1 MRAFFRASYAV
12 RSLHLKSI
20 WLMCHRYNLVGFED
34 CDDSGDRLTA
44 CNKRRL
50 VLGCVSALVSGDVVA
65 AAQDLTNSRL
75 HLNAFEQGLGYFL
88 LNALSS
94 LLMIQSTSSS
104 ASSSDCSPS
113 SSNSVLLLPNTSL
126 SIVNSW
132 LRLHPPASR
141 RSARRLSEV
150 QCDAAKQCALLL
162 LLNSTFNTPSAC
174 TLRS

>member
-1 MRAFFRASYAV
+1 MSWEV
-12 RSLHLKSI
+12 LHLKNI
-20 WLMCHRYNLVGFED
+20 CVIFYRYNLVGFED

-65 AAQDLTNSRL
+65 AAQDLTDSRL

-94 LLMIQSTSSS
+94 LLMIQSTSSLT
-104 ASSSDCSPS
+104 SSSDCSHS
-113 SSNSVLLLPNTSL
+113 SANSVLLLPNTSL
-126 SIVNSW
+126 FIFNSW

-141 RSARRLSEV
+141 RSAHRLSEV
-150 QCDAAKQCALLL
+150 QFDAAKQCAILP
-162 LLNSTFNTPSAC
+162 LLNSKFNTPSAC